1 MTAKV
6 ISLAN
11 HKGGVFKTTIATSIS
26 DAFAREGLDVLL
38 VDMDPQASTTSLV
51 FDFDEAPSVTIEKVL
66 VNQASIGQAVVYKT
80 NIEGVHLI
88 GSTLKLAAVENELRG
103 KPFGSTSILRDKLA
117 HVINAYDV
125 IVIDTP
131 PALGFLTA
139 NALAASDVV
148 FVPVESGS
156 KLSLIGT
163 DDMQEFV
170 KAAQQANPKLKLG
183 GAILTR
189 HDMRKKMCQITAAA
203 VREYYPHVFDGALPV
218 TTDMHKA
225 QATGQTI
232 LQYDRNHT
240 AATQVVTIAREMM
253 QIVGLESK
261 KDEKDKEAA

>member
-11 HKGGVFKTTIATSIS
+11 HKGGVFKTTIATSVA
-26 DAFAREGLDVLL
+26 DAFSREGLDVLL
-38 VDMDPQASTTSLV
+38 VDLDPQASTTSLV
-51 FDFDEAPSVTIEKVL
+51 FGFEEVPSVTIERVL
-66 VNQASIGQAVVYKT
+66 VNQASIGQAIVYNT
-80 NIEGVHLI
+80 SIENVHLI

-103 KPFGSTSILRDKLA
+103 KPFGSTSIVRDKLA
-117 HVINAYDV
+117 HVINSYDV

-139 NALAASDVV
+139 NALAASDAV

-170 KAAQQANPKLKLG
+170 KAAQQANPKLQLG

-189 HDMRKKMCQITAAA
+189 HDLRKKMCQITAAA
-203 VREYYPHVFDGALPV
+203 VRDYYPHVLEGTLPV

-225 QATGQTI
+225 QSAGMTI

-240 AATQVVTIAREMM
+240 ASTQVVLIAREMM
-253 QIVGLESK
+253 RIVGLESK
-261 KDEKDKEAA
+261 KLEKGADE

>member
-11 HKGGVFKTTIATSIS
+11 HKGGVFKTTIATSVA
-26 DAFAREGLDVLL
+26 DAFAREGLDVLI

-51 FDFDEAPSVTIEKVL
+51 FGFEEVPSVTIERVL
-66 VNQASIGQAVVYKT
+66 VSQASIGQAVVYNT

-117 HVINAYDV
+117 HVINSYDV

-163 DDMQEFV
+163 EDMQDFV
-170 KAAQQANPKLKLG
+170 KAAQQANPKLMLG

-189 HDMRKKMCQITAAA
+189 HDMRKKMCQITSAA
-203 VREYYPHVFDGALPV
+203 VRDYYPHVLQGSLPV

-225 QATGQTI
+225 QSTGMTI
-232 LQYDRNHT
+232 LQFDRNHT
-240 AATQVVTIAREMM
+240 ASIQVAAIAREMM

-261 KDEKDKEAA
+261 KSEKETAE

>member
-11 HKGGVFKTTIATSIS
+11 HKGGVFKTTIATSVA

-38 VDMDPQASTTSLV
+38 VDMDPQANTTSLV
-51 FDFDEAPSVTIEKVL
+51 FDFDEVPSATIEKVL
-66 VNQASIGQAVVYKT
+66 TGQASIGQAIVDST

-103 KPFGSTSILRDKLA
+103 KPFGSTAILRDKLA

-139 NALAASDVV
+139 NALAASDAV

-170 KAAQQANPKLKLG
+170 KAAQQANPKLILG

-189 HDMRKKMCQITAAA
+189 HDLRKKMCQITAVA
-203 VREYYPHVFDGALPV
+203 VKEYYPRVLEAALPV
-218 TTDMHKA
+218 TTDMQKA

-240 AATQVVTIAREMM
+240 ASTQVVAIAREMM
-253 QIVGLESK
+253 QIIGLEK
-261 KDEKDKEAA
+261 KTEKDAA